1 MARISSNDNNPLLL
15 DAYNLSK
22 TLHLNGTYSWYFFAE
37 IILNTNEITGKNIEV
52 TDFNKEK
59 WHLTKSLKKTLLE
72 NYENMFFEKLR
83 SFNINN
89 LYSKIK
95 TNYIIEPFIEN
106 SNFENRK
113 LIVKMRIS
121 DHVLEIERG
130 RYNKINRE
138 QRICRQCH
146 LNVIEDEEHFFFH
159 CQKKPELLRKEFI
172 TQIENLYPKLMG
184 NNHIQNLDFFL
195 SSSCLMQL
203 AAPFIQKSLTLK
215 H

>member
-1 MARISSNDNNPLLL
+1 MKKILKGQLRANKSNSNFDLIDSLDTSFLEKVNFKFCKFVLGIGKKSVNISQYPLNVYIKLQVLKYMARISNKDNNPLLL
-15 DAYNLSK
+15 DAYSLSK
-22 TLHLNGTYSWYFFAE
+22 TVHLNGTYSWYTFAE
-37 IILNTNEITGKNIEV
+37 NILN
-52 TDFNKEK
+52 
-59 WHLTKSLKKTLLE
+59 TKSLKKTLLK

-89 LYSKIK
+89 KLFLYSKIK

-130 RYNKINRE
+130 RYNKINSE

-159 CQKKPELLRKEFI
+159 CQKKPEL
-172 TQIENLYPKLMG
+172 
-184 NNHIQNLDFFL
+184 
-195 SSSCLMQL
+195 S
-203 AAPFIQKSLTLK
+203 
-215 H
+215 

>member
-1 MARISSNDNNPLLL
+1 MKKILKGQLRANKSNSNFDLIDSLDTSFLEKVNFKFCKFVLGIGKKSVNISQYPLNVYIKLQVLKYMARISNKDNNPLLL
-15 DAYNLSK
+15 DAYSLSK
-22 TLHLNGTYSWYFFAE
+22 TVHLNGTYSWYTFAE
-37 IILNTNEITGKNIEV
+37 NILN
-52 TDFNKEK
+52 
-59 WHLTKSLKKTLLE
+59 TKSLKKTLLK

-89 LYSKIK
+89 KLFLYSKIK

-130 RYNKINRE
+130 RYNKINSE

-159 CQKKPELLRKEFI
+159 CQKKTEL
-172 TQIENLYPKLMG
+172 
-184 NNHIQNLDFFL
+184 
-195 SSSCLMQL
+195 S
-203 AAPFIQKSLTLK
+203 
-215 H
+215 

>member
-1 MARISSNDNNPLLL
+1 MADRLFDTMLTVLIPLIQNIFLVYL
-15 DAYNLSK
+15 KD
-22 TLHLNGTYSWYFFAE
+22 FAKN
-37 IILNTNEITGKNIEV
+37 ILNTNEINEKNIEV

-59 WHLTKSLKKTLLE
+59 WRLTKSLKKTLLE

-89 LYSKIK
+89 KLFLYSKIK

-113 LIVKMRIS
+113 LIVKMRIR

-138 QRICRQCH
+138 QRICRHCH
-146 LNVIEDEEHFFFH
+146 LNVIEDKEHFFFH
-159 CQKKPELLRKEFI
+159 CQKNELLRKEFL
-172 TQIENLYPKLMG
+172 TQIEN
-184 NNHIQNLDFFL
+184 
-195 SSSCLMQL
+195 
-203 AAPFIQKSLTLK
+203 
-215 H
+215 

>member
-1 MARISSNDNNPLLL
+1 M
-15 DAYNLSK
+15 K
-22 TLHLNGTYSWYFFAE
+22 
-37 IILNTNEITGKNIEV
+37 KNIEV

-89 LYSKIK
+89 KLFLYSKIK

-113 LIVKMRIS
+113 LIVKMRIR

-138 QRICRQCH
+138 QRICRHCH
-146 LNVIEDEEHFFFH
+146 LNVIEDKKHFFFH
-159 CQKKPELLRKEFI
+159 CQKNELLGKEFL
-172 TQIENLYPKLMG
+172 TQIENLYTIFMG
-184 NNHIQNLDFFL
+184 NNLFKISIFFYLLRVLCNLLPL
-195 SSSCLMQL
+195 S
-203 AAPFIQKSLTLK
+203 FKS